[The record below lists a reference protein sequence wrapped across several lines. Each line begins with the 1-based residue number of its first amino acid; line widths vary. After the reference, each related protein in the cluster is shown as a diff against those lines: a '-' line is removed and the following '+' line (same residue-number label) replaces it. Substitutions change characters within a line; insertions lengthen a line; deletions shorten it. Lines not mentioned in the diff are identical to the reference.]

1 MDRAGRLACLPRMGG
16 DGVLSR
22 SNVEHP
28 AYLDVLVEHAKT
40 AQHYRQMR
48 QTQAIFARE
57 LGMTPLARQQL
68 KASGT
73 DAALDLAA
81 AAVEYWETDDAV
93 AVGDEE
99 EAGDGSGGR

>member
-1 MDRAGRLACLPRMGG
+1 
-16 DGVLSR
+16 
-22 SNVEHP
+22 
-28 AYLDVLVEHAKT
+28 
-40 AQHYRQMR
+40 
-48 QTQAIFARE
+48 
-57 LGMTPLARQQL
+57 MTPLARQQL

-81 AAVEYWETDDAV
+81 AAVEYRETDDAM